1 MKLSR
6 LNITYGLYQLLF
18 LALMFALPIHSKLV
32 PPIIS
37 LIGINWILEFNFRQ
51 KYKRIVASPYS
62 KYLLSFGIIWLL
74 YAIGALYSNQ
84 MGTQKGALFNLEIKL
99 SLWVFPLLFTTLDF
113 RRFKPN
119 FRNRMLYAYV
129 AGCLISV
136 LLIFN
141 NAVFSYFQTNSTD
154 VFYYIKLGFTHHP
167 SYLAMYYTFAIAVLL
182 TWILSHPQG
191 NTSKRNAAFFLIL
204 VFQLFIVLLSSKA
217 GIMATALLYLLVIA
231 YHILKREKRSGIMT
245 SVILLAVFLGTL
257 AFFPKSYSRFY
268 NAEEAIENAPSTSTQ
283 DGSVAR
289 VLVWQSSL
297 EIIKKH
303 PFFGVGTGDVEPEL
317 MKIYKEKD
325 IQIALDETLNA
336 HNQYLQTFIALGLA
350 GFLMLAAI
358 LMIPAWYSFQRKHLL
373 YLAFLTIFAFNMLV
387 ESMLERQAG
396 VTFYAFFNSFL
407 FYFAFVHPEGSELQE
422 P

>member
-6 LNITYGLYQLLF
+6 LNITYGIYQLLF

-62 KYLLSFGIIWLL
+62 KYLLSFGLLYIL
-74 YAIGALYSNQ
+74 YAIGALYSTQ
-84 MGTQKGALFNLEIKL
+84 MESQKGALFNLEIKL

-113 RRFKPN
+113 GMFKAN
-119 FRNRMLYAYV
+119 FRSRMLYAYI

-141 NAVFSYFQTNSTD
+141 NAVFSYFQTQSTD

-167 SYLAMYYTFAIAVLL
+167 SYLALYYTFAIAVLI
-182 TWILSHPQG
+182 TWIFSHPGG
-191 NTSKRNAAFFLIL
+191 NTSKRNTAFFLIL

-217 GIMATALLYLLVIA
+217 GIMATALLYMLIIA
-231 YHILKREKRSGIMT
+231 YLILKREKRLKMLASA
-245 SVILLAVFLGTL
+245 VLLTVFLLTL
-257 AFFPKSYSRFY
+257 SFFPKSYSRFF
-268 NAEEAIENAPSTSTQ
+268 NAEQAIENAPDTSTQ

-289 VLVWQSSL
+289 VMVWQSSL
-297 EIIKKH
+297 EIIKEH

-317 MKIYKEKD
+317 MKIYKEKN
-325 IQIALDETLNA
+325 IRIALDETLNA
-336 HNQYLQTFIALGLA
+336 HNQYLQTFIALGVV
-350 GFLMLAAI
+350 GFLLLIAI
-358 LMIPAWYSFQRKHLL
+358 LLVPAWYAFQQKHLL
-373 YLAFLTIFAFNMLV
+373 YMAFLAIFAFNMLV

-407 FYFAFVHPEGSELQE
+407 FYYAFVNPGKSDLQE